1 MIYEII
7 SEKKC
12 VLGESPIWHKSTNNF
27 IWLDYLKS
35 IMFFYNP
42 INKDVVERKLDL
54 EAPLGGIAL
63 YNDLESLIIAH
74 KNGLSI
80 ISLNSLTMTDFIH
93 PEMDK
98 QDVIYNDLKIDRD
111 NNLWISTSHI
121 DETEEK
127 GSLWKLDRNKKL
139 LLVDKG
145 FKVSNGPAFSPCGNY
160 IYFNDTF
167 TYQTYMYQLPNE
179 DKSKVVKE
187 IFYKFDEDD
196 GYPDGITVDEEGNI
210 WIAHWGSGIISKQ
223 SSDGKILN
231 KINLPAKNLTS
242 LCFGGDNFSN
252 LIVTS
257 ATDGMTKK
265 DWLDFPDSGKTF
277 ILYAEENGIKRI

>member
-1 MIYEII
+1 MIYEVI

-93 PEMDK
+93 P
-98 QDVIYNDLKIDRD
+98 
-111 NNLWISTSHI
+111 
-121 DETEEK
+121 
-127 GSLWKLDRNKKL
+127 
-139 LLVDKG
+139 
-145 FKVSNGPAFSPCGNY
+145 
-160 IYFNDTF
+160 
-167 TYQTYMYQLPNE
+167 
-179 DKSKVVKE
+179 
-187 IFYKFDEDD
+187 
-196 GYPDGITVDEEGNI
+196 
-210 WIAHWGSGIISKQ
+210 
-223 SSDGKILN
+223 
-231 KINLPAKNLTS
+231 
-242 LCFGGDNFSN
+242 
-252 LIVTS
+252 
-257 ATDGMTKK
+257 
-265 DWLDFPDSGKTF
+265 
-277 ILYAEENGIKRI
+277 